1 MKRRTRMIDLLITLI
16 PLALIDC
23 LNPATISTQAFLLI
37 GTENPQRRA
46 IAHALGVYVA
56 YFLIGFLIVFGLGE
70 LLKQL
75 FAYTLGTAE
84 YALMLIVG
92 SILIFLAYRM
102 NSKDQTKIGKYV
114 DKIRNLSPLKTFFF
128 GFFSTFMDIPT
139 AFPYFAAIALLIG
152 VQLPFLGLTALL
164 LFYDF
169 LYVLPLLIL
178 VGVYLVTRGKC
189 ASLLQRI
196 NDKITMWSVKIAK
209 AFLILIGALLIVAS
223 IAFFLGFPIL

>member
-1 MKRRTRMIDLLITLI
+1 MIDLLITLI
-16 PLALIDC
+16 SLALVDC

-37 GTENPQRRA
+37 GTQKPQRRA
-46 IAHALGVYVA
+46 IAHALGVYVS

-70 LLKQL
+70 LLKPL
-75 FAYTLGTAE
+75 LTYTLGTVE
-84 YALMLIVG
+84 YAILLVVG
-92 SILIFLAYRM
+92 SVLIFLAYRM
-102 NSKDQTKIGKYV
+102 NSKDQSTIGKYM
-114 DKIRNLSPLKTFFF
+114 DKVRNLSPAKTFFF

-152 VQLPFLGLTALL
+152 VQLPFMGLTALL
-164 LFYDF
+164 LIYDF
-169 LYVLPLLIL
+169 IYILPLLIL

-209 AFLILIGALLIVAS
+209 PFLILIGALLIVAS
-223 IAFFLGFPIL
+223 IAFFLGFPIF